1 MNDGRDHD
9 GRHGG
14 PGHDGPHGHHGPHGH
29 DGPHDHGGHGP
40 VGTEFLDL
48 EISKVAY
55 AEASSLVREAARAI
69 IRSAIEARLRERL
82 GARLEA
88 LGRIAADELADDVE
102 ANLDIEARI
111 AARRDRRESTEGR
124 VREAMQGAAAA
135 RPVKS
140 PQRRPTRK
148 GR

>member
-1 MNDGRDHD
+1 MNDGRDRD
-9 GRHGG
+9 GRNNG
-14 PGHDGPHGHHGPHGH
+14 PGHDGPHDH
-29 DGPHDHGGHGP
+29 DRRGP

-55 AEASSLVREAARAI
+55 AEASSLTREAARAI
-69 IRSAIEARLRERL
+69 IKSAIEARLRERL

-102 ANLDIEARI
+102 ANLDIEARV
-111 AARRDRRESTEGR
+111 AARRDRRQATEDR
-124 VREAMQGAAAA
+124 VREAMKGAAAA
-135 RPVKS
+135 GPVKS
-140 PQRRPTRK
+140 RRASPTRQRRK